1 MNSQTET
8 VSIQN
13 GLKLYQAGQ
22 FDKALTVFDRVLKRD
37 SRNGDAHHLGGLA
50 LLQLKQFQKASEYI
64 QKAVRI
70 NPRTANFRNSLGS
83 VYQSMQEWDH
93 AAKTLEKSIQLDPA
107 SIQAYLNLGNV
118 FKQSGNITKAIHV
131 FKDALKIDPSFA
143 DTRYKL
149 ANALKEARDYPEA
162 IEYYLSLL
170 ASFPELTNLVDE
182 GKLACT
188 DSVELPTEP
197 RTLHVQS
204 LNNLCVLLIEQNR
217 NSEAIALLQQG
228 IRFFPEHASFHI
240 NLGIASSNQNKWK
253 ISLDCFLTA
262 VDLEPAN
269 ANTHFNA
276 GHAYQNLGL
285 YTEAI
290 ACYQKAI
297 QYNSAHFESHNN
309 SGMIYLEAADFD
321 SARTSLEKAFEI
333 SPDSDAVRAN
343 LSSLAIKT
351 GHLEQARKHYQYIAS
366 KYPENDLLKL
376 RVISLCPDLIHS
388 NSEIDLFRANLSQQV
403 KNLDLN
409 KVHSPLE
416 TLAELTA
423 PPPYNLQFHGRNDRS
438 IKEQYADIY
447 RSIVRKQYSREEF
460 KQKQISGKPKLGF
473 LITSGHEGAFERF
486 IGGVVKRLNYESFE
500 PIIFCGSAILNS
512 FKKKLNCDSLKFIPL
527 PNRLDQTVQVI
538 KEQNLNL
545 LYHWEVGSDSV
556 NYLVPFFQPAQK
568 QIVSMGMPVTTGIKE
583 IDYFLTSRPV
593 EPETYDSHYTE
604 KVILGETLMSW
615 QDRREWNNQEKILDE
630 LGITSQNHLY
640 LCGHKIQKFHPD
652 FDSVLAQILERDP
665 NGLILIPGDKTGLFT
680 PQLLERF
687 EKEFPGICSRFRI
700 LPKLN
705 YDQYFSL
712 VSKCD
717 VLLDPLHYGGGLSS
731 YDGFSLNKVIVTL
744 PGEFHRGRYTAAFY
758 RKMNLPSFI
767 SSNVDEYVKQAVQVG
782 TDKEYRIEL
791 ERKIESASPV
801 LFQNQDVVNEYQ
813 QIFEKLIHGR

>member
-1 MNSQTET
+1 MNYQTET
-8 VSIQN
+8 STIQN
-13 GLKLYQAGQ
+13 GINFYQAGQ
-22 FDKALTVFDRVLKRD
+22 YDKALSVFDRILKRD
-37 SRNGDAHHLGGLA
+37 SRNADAHHLGGLA

-83 VYQSMQEWDH
+83 VYQSMSEWDH

-107 SIQAYLNLGNV
+107 SIQSYLNLGNV
-118 FKQSGNITKAIHV
+118 FKQSGNLTKAIQV
-131 FKDALKIDPSFA
+131 FKDALKIDPSFQ

-149 ANALKEARDYPEA
+149 ANALKEAGNYSEA
-162 IEYYLSLL
+162 IEYFLSLL
-170 ASFPELTNLVDE
+170 ISFTELTSLVEE
-182 GKLACT
+182 GKLVSSA
-188 DSVELPTEP
+188 SMELPTEP
-197 RTLHVQS
+197 RSLHVQA

-228 IRFFPEHASFHI
+228 IRFFPEHTSFHI
-240 NLGIASSNQNKWK
+240 NLGIASSNQNNWK
-253 ISLDCFLTA
+253 MSLDCFLNA
-262 VDLEPAN
+262 VDLEPINAN
-269 ANTHFNA
+269 AHFNV
-276 GHAYQNLGL
+276 GHAYQNLGQ

-297 QYNSAHFESHNN
+297 QYKSAHFESHNN
-309 SGMIYLEAADFD
+309 SGMIFLEAADFN
-321 SARTSLEKAFEI
+321 SAKISLDKAFEI
-333 SPDSDAVRAN
+333 SPDNDAVRAN
-343 LSSLAIKT
+343 LSCLAIKT
-351 GHLEQARKHYQYIAS
+351 GHLEQAREHYQYIAD

-376 RVISLCPDLIHS
+376 RAISLCPDLIHS
-388 NSEIDLFRANLSQQV
+388 NSEIDLFRAYLSQQV
-403 KNLDLN
+403 NDIDLN
-409 KVHSPLE
+409 NIHSSLE

-423 PPPYNLQFHGRNDRS
+423 PPPYNLQFHGRNDRY

-447 RSIVRKQYSREEF
+447 RTIIRRQYSREDF
-460 KQKQISGKPKLGF
+460 KQKQVSGKPKLGF

-486 IGGVVKRLNYESFE
+486 IGGIVKRLNYESFE

-512 FKKKLNCDSLKFIPL
+512 FQEKVNCDSLKYVPL
-527 PNRLDQTVQVI
+527 PNRLDQAIQVI

-556 NYLVPFFQPAQK
+556 NYLVPFFKPAQK

-583 IDYFLTSRPV
+583 IDYFLTSRIV
-593 EPETYDSHYTE
+593 EPETHDSHYTE
-604 KVILGETLMSW
+604 NVILGETLMSW
-615 QDRREWNNQEKILDE
+615 QDRREWKNQDNILDE
-630 LGITSQNHLY
+630 LGISGQNHLY
-640 LCGHKIQKFHPD
+640 LCGHKIQKFNPD
-652 FDSVLAQILERDP
+652 FDPVLAQILDRDS

-687 EKEFPGICSRFRI
+687 EKEFPGVCSRFLI

-731 YDGFSLNKVIVTL
+731 YDGFSMNKVIVTL

-758 RKMNLPSFI
+758 HKMELPSFI
-767 SSNVDEYVKQAVQVG
+767 SSTVDKYVNQAVQVG
-782 TDKEYRIEL
+782 TDKEYRVEL
-791 ERKIESASPV
+791 ESKIKSASPV

-813 QIFEKLIHGR
+813 QVFEKLIHG